1 MIAGKNSASTRK
13 LTATGGNARC
23 QPVAAASLYIDR
35 PRVRSLRRSE
45 TADARALPMHLDGL
59 RPRLTHRCDSRW
71 LWQEGRIASAMSQP
85 PCTV

>member
-35 PRVRSLRRSE
+35 PRVRSRRRSE
-45 TADARALPMHLDGL
+45 TADARALPMHLDVVYDHGSL
-59 RPRLTHRCDSRW
+59 IAAILGGYGRK
-71 LWQEGRIASAMSQP
+71 EG
-85 PCTV
+85 